1 MLEITHLFLDDQ
13 YIYWHFILANKFLI
27 WTNSGIR
34 GPVRQAPVTLRNLGS
49 TQTGVIFFCIS
60 KNFEISD
67 RDSVRGS
74 LGN

>member
-34 GPVRQAPVTLRNLGS
+34 GPDRKLVRQTPVTLRILA
-49 TQTGVIFFCIS
+49 
-60 KNFEISD
+60 
-67 RDSVRGS
+67 
-74 LGN
+74 